1 MVIILWW
8 SLIRMNMISLSQ
20 GHCCST
26 TLCNKILKGKGVW
39 IFWKYHVGVPRVG
52 SDSKQMWNLT
62 QSVEGSW
69 RTGVQQNT
77 VGLSWSSVIMLLCSN
92 FVVDIWL
99 QLLCGIVLKE
109 EGLTLVTHYFNPF
122 SWVSLV
128 LSPFPSTCC
137 TQLLAFFL
145 VNVFSISEGRWA
157 TC

>member
-1 MVIILWW
+1 
-8 SLIRMNMISLSQ
+8 MISLSQ
-20 GHCCST
+20 GHGCST
-26 TLCNKILKGKGVW
+26 TLCNKILKRKGVW
-39 IFWKYHVGVPRVG
+39 IFWKYHTGVPRVG

-62 QSVEGSW
+62 QSVEGWW

-77 VGLSWSSVIMLLCSN
+77 VGLSWSSLIMLLCSN

-128 LSPFPSTCC
+128 PLS
-137 TQLLAFFL
+137 
-145 VNVFSISEGRWA
+145 FSFYLMHSIVSILSSECVLHKRRMWA

>member
-1 MVIILWW
+1 
-8 SLIRMNMISLSQ
+8 MISLSQ

-62 QSVEGSW
+62 QSVEGWW

-77 VGLSWSSVIMLLCSN
+77 VGRSWSSVIMLLCSN
-92 FVVDIWL
+92 FLVEYVCKSFVVLYWR
-99 QLLCGIVLKE
+99 KK
-109 EGLTLVTHYFNPF
+109 GLHLSHTTSTLFLR
-122 SWVSLV
+122 WVWF
-128 LSPFPSTCC
+128 LSSFPSTWC

-145 VNVFSISEGRWA
+145 VNVFFISEGQWA
-157 TC
+157 AC